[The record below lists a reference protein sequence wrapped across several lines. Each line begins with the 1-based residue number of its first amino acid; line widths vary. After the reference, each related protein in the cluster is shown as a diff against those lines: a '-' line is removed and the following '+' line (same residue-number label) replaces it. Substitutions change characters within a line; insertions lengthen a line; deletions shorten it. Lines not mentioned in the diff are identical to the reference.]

1 MITAL
6 IDLMGAYYQA
16 GNLPQMAAI
25 ARSLLAAVPNDLV
38 ALQFLGL
45 ALLRMGRI
53 EAARQIF
60 ATVAGRLGQTPMARW
75 LTTGELATATIYR
88 EAISPASG
96 LAEAWL
102 QIAHALRGFG
112 FRHAASQADRASL
125 ASRGLGSRG
134 VVRNDALDA

>member
-6 IDLMGAYYQA
+6 IDLMGIYYQA

-25 ARSLLAAVPNDLV
+25 ARSLLASIPNDIV

-45 ALLRMGRI
+45 ALFQMGRV

-60 ATVAGRLGQTPMARW
+60 AKVAGAKGGMPIAKW
-75 LTTGELATATIYR
+75 LTTGELATATVYR

-96 LAEAWL
+96 LGDAW
-102 QIAHALRGFG
+102 QHIAQTLYRFG
-112 FRHAASQADRASL
+112 FPQAAKQASHAAQL
-125 ASRGLGSRG
+125 AKGLKPAVIAEG
-134 VVRNDALDA
+134 